1 VKIIVIN
8 RYFFPDSS
16 ATSQLAS
23 TLAFALAAAGWD
35 VKILSSRQLY
45 GDPAAALGQLEWV
58 QGVAIHRLW
67 TSRFGRRNLLGRL
80 FDYVTFY
87 VGAFLWLLIRARPGD
102 IFITLTDPP
111 LLAVV
116 SSAVAA
122 LRRCRQINWLQD
134 LFPEV
139 AYSLG
144 VLSPTVPHKVL
155 VGLRN
160 LALQHAD
167 MNVAISD
174 RMLDYVRSQGIQR
187 SRSVAIHNWTDGRE
201 VYPREP
207 HESQLRSEW
216 GLQGKFVV
224 GYSGNLGRAHELET
238 ILEAAK
244 LLAHDQGVQFLFVG
258 DGHLFSSL
266 RDQVKSHALNNVSI
280 RPYQPRAQLGDTL
293 AVPDVHLISLKP
305 ALESFVMPSKLYGI
319 LAAGRPVFFVGD
331 ADGEIPGILQRA
343 DCGIGI
349 SIGDGISLARQIEHL
364 RRNLAQRERWGR
376 NARIL
381 LERNFDQ
388 ALIIPHWLR
397 LVASVAAASP
407 NVRGN
412 RVRGRSRRSRLT
424 LLRHEA
430 RGSPRDL

>member
-23 TLAFALAAAGWD
+23 TLAFALATAGWD
-35 VKILSSRQLY
+35 VNVLTSGQLY
-45 GDPAAALGQLEWV
+45 GDSTAALGRLERAH
-58 QGVAIHRLW
+58 GVAIHRLW

-87 VGAFLWLLIRARPGD
+87 GGVFLWLLIRARPGD

-116 SSAVAA
+116 SSAVAT
-122 LRRCRQINWLQD
+122 LRRCKQINWLQD

-144 VLSPTVPHKVL
+144 VLTPTVAHRIL

-160 LALQHAD
+160 LTLRHAD
-167 MNVAISD
+167 MNVAISE
-174 RMLDYVRSQGIQR
+174 RMLGYVRSQGVQR
-187 SRSVAIHNWTDGRE
+187 SRSVAIHNWSDGRE

-207 HESQLRSEW
+207 DQNPLRSDW
-216 GLQGKFVV
+216 GLQGKFVI
-224 GYSGNLGRAHELET
+224 GYAGNLGRAHELET
-238 ILEAAK
+238 ILDAAK
-244 LLAHDQGVQFLFVG
+244 LLAQDDGIQFLFVG
-258 DGHLFSSL
+258 DGHLFTSL
-266 RDQVKSHALNNVSI
+266 KEQVRRHALGNVSI
-280 RPYQPRAQLGDTL
+280 RPYQPRARLSDTL
-293 AVPDVHLISLKP
+293 SVPDVHLISLKP
-305 ALESFVMPSKLYGI
+305 ALESFIMPSKLYGI

-331 ADGEIPGILQRA
+331 SDGEIPGILQRA
-343 DCGIGI
+343 DCGVGI
-349 SIGDGISLARQIEHL
+349 SIGDGSSLARQIADL
-364 RRNLAQRERWGR
+364 RQNLAQRERWGR
-376 NARIL
+376 NARML

-397 LVASVAAASP
+397 LVANVAAASP
-407 NVRGN
+407 NSRGN
-412 RVRGRSRRSRLT
+412 RIRSRSRRLT

-430 RGSPRDL
+430 HRSPRDL